1 LFNVLIFSI
10 SYLVFLQ
17 ENPDGLIKLFSL
29 RSIVIFAN
37 QGLEN
42 EEKYMEKIW
51 NLKKQGDPNE
61 IKHLSAALNVNMTI
75 ARLLVQRR
83 ITTFNEAKAFFR
95 PRLSDLLDPFLMKD
109 MDKAVAR
116 LELAIANQE
125 KVLVYGDYDVD
136 GTTSVALMYTFLKP
150 RLNHIEYYIPDRYSE
165 GYGVSPKSIDYAAD
179 NGFSLIIALDCGIK
193 AVDKITDA
201 KNRGLD
207 FVICDHHNPD
217 DEVPPAIA
225 VLDPKQADCNYPYK
239 ELSGCGVGFKLL
251 QAYCQKNEVE
261 MEEIYDLLDLVV
273 VSIASDI
280 VPITGENRVLAYY
293 GLKKLNSNPGMGL
306 QTIINLAGI
315 NGTEITI
322 SDIVFKIGP
331 RLNASGRIEHGK
343 KSVQILVSIDE
354 DKSDTLGE
362 EIDSFNEIRKTL
374 DRDITQDA
382 LDMIE
387 KDPDMKNMNSTVLY
401 NRDWHKGVVGI
412 VASRVTEQYYRPTI
426 ILTESNGMA
435 TGSARSV
442 KDFDLYEAIG
452 QCSDLLESY
461 GGHMYA
467 AGLTL
472 RIENIP
478 EFCRRFEEIVTRQL
492 TDLSQVQSI
501 EVDAKITLSEIT
513 PRFYRILKQFAP
525 YGPHNMTPVF
535 VTEDVFDAG
544 TSRLVGK
551 NKEHLKL
558 DLVEPDVNSG
568 IFPGI
573 AFNQSDKFDLITSGL
588 PFDVCYSITENE
600 YRGKTSLQLFIRDIK
615 KRDIF

>member
-1 LFNVLIFSI
+1 
-10 SYLVFLQ
+10 
-17 ENPDGLIKLFSL
+17 
-29 RSIVIFAN
+29 
-37 QGLEN
+37 
-42 EEKYMEKIW
+42 MERTW
-51 NLKKQGDPNE
+51 VLKKHGGLNE
-61 IKHLSAALNVNMTI
+61 IKHLSAALNVNMII
-75 ARLLVQRR
+75 ARLLVQRG

-95 PRLSDLLDPFLMKD
+95 PRLSDLHDPFLMKD
-109 MDKAVAR
+109 MDKAVNR
-116 LELAIANQE
+116 LELAIKRRE
-125 KVLVYGDYDVD
+125 KVMIYGDYDVD
-136 GTTSVALMYTFLKP
+136 GTTSVAMMYIFLKS
-150 RLNHIEYYIPDRYSE
+150 RIEHLEYYIPDRYTE
-165 GYGVSPKSIDYAAD
+165 GYGISPQSIDYAVD

-193 AVDKITDA
+193 AVDKIA
-201 KNRGLD
+201 GAGERGVD
-207 FVICDHHNPD
+207 FIICDHHNPS
-217 DEVPPAIA
+217 EEIPHAVA
-225 VLDPKQADCNYPYK
+225 VLDPKRPDCPYPYK

-251 QAYCQKNEVE
+251 QAYCEKNQVE
-261 MEEIYDLLDLVV
+261 PEEIYDLLDLVV

-293 GLKKLNSNPGMGL
+293 GLKKLNSNPGIGL
-306 QTIINLAGI
+306 QTIINFAGI
-315 NGTEITI
+315 SGNEITI

-343 KSVQILVSIDE
+343 KSVQILVSKDE
-354 DKSDTLGE
+354 DKSDILGE

-387 KDPDMKNMNSTVLY
+387 NDPVMKNMNSTVLY

-412 VASRVTEQYYRPTI
+412 VASRVTEQYYRPTV
-426 ILTESNGMA
+426 ILTESNGLA

-472 RIENIP
+472 KIENIL
-478 EFCRRFEEIVTRQL
+478 EFKKRFEEVVTKYSK
-492 TDLSQVQSI
+492 DLSQVQTI
-501 EVDAKITLSEIT
+501 EADAKIPLSEIT
-513 PRFYRILKQFAP
+513 PRFYRILKQFEP
-525 YGPHNMTPVF
+525 FGPHNPTPVF
-535 VTEDVFDAG
+535 ITEDVFDAG

-551 NKEHLKL
+551 SREHLKL

-573 AFNQSDKFDLITSGL
+573 AFNQYDKYDLITSGL

-600 YRGKTSLQLFIRDIK
+600 YRGKTTLQLFIKDIK

>member
-1 LFNVLIFSI
+1 
-10 SYLVFLQ
+10 
-17 ENPDGLIKLFSL
+17 
-29 RSIVIFAN
+29 
-37 QGLEN
+37 
-42 EEKYMEKIW
+42 MEKIW
-51 NLKKQGDPNE
+51 ELKKQGDPNE

-75 ARLLVQRR
+75 ARLLVQRG
-83 ITTFNEAKAFFR
+83 IKTFNEAKAFFR
-95 PRLSDLLDPFLMKD
+95 PRLSDLHDPFLMKD
-109 MDKAVAR
+109 MEKAVAR
-116 LELAIANQE
+116 LEMAIANQE

-150 RLNHIEYYIPDRYSE
+150 RLEHIEYYIPDRYSE
-165 GYGVSPKSIDYAAD
+165 GYGVSPKSIDYAAE

-193 AVDKITDA
+193 AVDKISDA
-201 KNRGLD
+201 RQRGLD

-217 DEVPPAIA
+217 DEVPPAVA
-225 VLDPKQADCNYPYK
+225 VLDPKQSDCNYPYK

-251 QAYCQKNEVE
+251 QAYCQKNSIEL
-261 MEEIYDLLDLVV
+261 EEIYDLLDLVV

-315 NGTEITI
+315 NGNDITI

-343 KSVQILVSIDE
+343 KSVQILVSNDE
-354 DKSDTLGE
+354 DKSDILGE

-387 KDPDMKNMNSTVLY
+387 KDPEMKNMNSTVLY

-426 ILTESNGMA
+426 ILTESNGLA

-472 RIENIP
+472 KIENIP
-478 EFCRRFEEIVTRQL
+478 EFRRRFEEIVTSQL
-492 TDLSQVQSI
+492 TDHSQIQTI

-525 YGPHNMTPVF
+525 FGPHNMTPVF

-551 NKEHLKL
+551 NQEHLKL

-573 AFNQSDKFDLITSGL
+573 AFNKSDKFDLITSGL

>member
-1 LFNVLIFSI
+1 
-10 SYLVFLQ
+10 
-17 ENPDGLIKLFSL
+17 
-29 RSIVIFAN
+29 
-37 QGLEN
+37 
-42 EEKYMEKIW
+42 MEKNW
-51 NLKKQGDPNE
+51 ELKKQGDPNE
-61 IKHLSAALNVNMTI
+61 IKHLSVALNVSMTL
-75 ARLLVQRR
+75 ARLLVQRG

-95 PRLSDLLDPFLMKD
+95 PRLSDLHDPFLMKD
-109 MDKAVAR
+109 MDKAVER
-116 LELAIANQE
+116 LEQAIANQE
-125 KVLVYGDYDVD
+125 KVMVYGDYDVD
-136 GTTSVALMYTFLKP
+136 GTTSVALVYTFLHP
-150 RLNHIEYYIPDRYSE
+150 RLDHLEYYIPDRYTE
-165 GYGVSPKSIDYAAD
+165 GYGISPRSIDYAIE
-179 NGFSLIIALDCGIK
+179 NGFTLIIALDCGIK
-193 AVDKITDA
+193 AVKKIADA
-201 KNRGLD
+201 RDRGLD
-207 FVICDHHNPD
+207 FIICDHHNPD
-217 DEVPPAIA
+217 DEVPPAVA
-225 VLDPKQADCNYPYK
+225 VLDPKQSDCNYPYK

-251 QAYCQKNEVE
+251 QGYCQKNKIDQ
-261 MEEIYDLLDLVV
+261 EEIYELLDLVV

-315 NGTEITI
+315 SGSEITI
-322 SDIVFKIGP
+322 NDIVFKIGP

-343 KSVQILVSIDE
+343 KSVQILVSNDE
-354 DKSDTLGE
+354 DKSDILGE

-374 DRDITQDA
+374 DRDITLDA

-387 KDPDMKNMNSTVLY
+387 NDPEMKSMNSTVLY

-412 VASRVTEQYYRPTI
+412 VASRVTEQFYRPTI

-435 TGSARSV
+435 TGSARSIR
-442 KDFDLYEAIG
+442 DFDLYEAIG

-472 RIENIP
+472 KIENIP
-478 EFCRRFEEIVTRQL
+478 EFRRRFEAIVTSQL
-492 TDLSQVQSI
+492 ADSSQMQTI
-501 EVDAKITLSEIT
+501 EVDTKITLSEIN

-525 YGPHNMTPVF
+525 FGPHNMTPVF

-544 TSRLVGK
+544 TSKLVGK
-551 NKEHLKL
+551 NQEHLKL

-568 IFPGI
+568 IFSGI
-573 AFNQSDKFDLITSGL
+573 AFSQSDKFDLITAGL

-600 YRGKTSLQLFIRDIK
+600 YRGKTSLQLFVRDIK

>member
-17 ENPDGLIKLFSL
+17 GNPDGLIKLFSL

-478 EFCRRFEEIVTRQL
+478 EFRRRFEEIVTRQL

>member
-1 LFNVLIFSI
+1 MIFSMGETQKN
-10 SYLVFLQ
+10 SGRFYDFFQ
-17 ENPDGLIKLFSL
+17 YEHPFC
-29 RSIVIFAN
+29 IFA
-37 QGLEN
+37 LSS
-42 EEKYMEKIW
+42 EKIHKRSMDRIW
-51 NLKKQGDPNE
+51 DLKRQGDQNE
-61 IKHLSAALNVNMTI
+61 VKHLSAALNVNMVI
-75 ARLLVQRR
+75 ARLLVQRG
-83 ITTFNEAKAFFR
+83 ITTYNEAKAFFR
-95 PRLSDLLDPFLMKD
+95 PRLSDLHDPFLMKD
-109 MDKAVAR
+109 MDKAVER
-116 LELAIANQE
+116 LDRAIKKQE
-125 KVLVYGDYDVD
+125 KVIVYGDYDVD
-136 GTTSVALMYTFLKP
+136 GTTSVAMMYLFLKQ
-150 RLNHIEYYIPDRYSE
+150 RIRNIEYYIPDRYSE
-165 GYGVSPKSIDYAAD
+165 GYGISPKSIDYAVE
-179 NGFSLIIALDCGIK
+179 NGVTLIVALDCGIK
-193 AVDKITDA
+193 AVEKIA
-201 KNRGLD
+201 KAKDRGVD
-207 FVICDHHNPD
+207 FIICDHHNPD
-217 DEVPPAIA
+217 DEIPPAVA
-225 VLDPKQADCNYPYK
+225 VLDPKQPDCSYPYK

-251 QAYCQKNEVE
+251 QAYSQKNNVE
-261 MEEIYDLLDLVV
+261 YEEIYDLLDLAA
-273 VSIASDI
+273 VSIAADI

-293 GLKKLNSNPGMGL
+293 GLKKLNSNPGVGL
-306 QTIINLAGI
+306 QTIINFAGI
-315 NGTEITI
+315 SGTEITI

-343 KSVQILVSIDE
+343 KSVQILVSDDE
-354 DKSDTLGE
+354 NKSDLLGE

-387 KDPDMKNMNSTVLY
+387 GDEELKAMNSTVLY

-426 ILTESNGMA
+426 ILTESNGLA

-442 KDFDLYEAIG
+442 RDFDLYEAIG

-467 AGLTL
+467 AGLTMK
-472 RIENIP
+472 IENIP
-478 EFCRRFEEIVTRQL
+478 EFRKRFEEIVTRQI
-492 TDLSQVQSI
+492 TDKQQIQTI
-501 EVDAKITLSEIT
+501 EVDAKISLSDIT
-513 PRFYRILKQFAP
+513 PRFFRILKQFAP

-573 AFNQSDKFDLITSGL
+573 AFNQSDAYDLINSGS
-588 PFDVCYSITENE
+588 PFDIYYSITENE
-600 YRGKTSLQLFIRDIK
+600 YRGKTNLQLFIRDIK

>member
-1 LFNVLIFSI
+1 
-10 SYLVFLQ
+10 
-17 ENPDGLIKLFSL
+17 
-29 RSIVIFAN
+29 
-37 QGLEN
+37 
-42 EEKYMEKIW
+42 MEKIW

-75 ARLLVQRR
+75 ARLLVQRG
-83 ITTFNEAKAFFR
+83 IKTFNEAKTFFR
-95 PRLSDLLDPFLMKD
+95 PRLSDLHDPFLMKD
-109 MDKAVAR
+109 MEKAVAR

-136 GTTSVALMYTFLKP
+136 GTTSVALMYIFLKE
-150 RLNHIEYYIPDRYSE
+150 RFSHIEYYIPNRYSE
-165 GYGVSPKSIDYAAD
+165 GYGISPQSIDYAAD
-179 NGFSLIIALDCGIK
+179 NNFSLIIALDCGIK
-193 AVDKITDA
+193 AVSKISDA
-201 KNRGLD
+201 KQRGVD
-207 FVICDHHNPD
+207 FIICDHHNPD
-217 DEVPPAIA
+217 EIVPPAVA
-225 VLDPKQADCNYPYK
+225 VLDPKQQDCPYPYK
-239 ELSGCGVGFKLL
+239 ELSGCGVGFKFL
-251 QAYCQKNEVE
+251 QAYCQKNNVE
-261 MEEIYDLLDLVV
+261 LEEIYDLLDLVV

-315 NGTEITI
+315 NGNDITI

-354 DKSDTLGE
+354 DKSDILGE

-387 KDPDMKNMNSTVLY
+387 KDLEMKTMNSTVLY

-426 ILTESNGMA
+426 ILTESNGLA
-435 TGSARSV
+435 TGSARSI

-452 QCSDLLESY
+452 QCSDLLDSY

-472 RIENIP
+472 KIENIP
-478 EFCRRFEEIVTRQL
+478 EFRRRFEEIVTAQL
-492 TDLSQVQSI
+492 TDHSQMQTI
-501 EVDAKITLSEIT
+501 DADAKITLSEIT

-525 YGPHNMTPVF
+525 YGPHNMMPVF

-551 NKEHLKL
+551 NQEHLKL
-558 DLVEPDVNSG
+558 DLVEPDVHSG

-573 AFNQSDKFDLITSGL
+573 AFNQSDKIDLITSGL